1 MRGLERLL
9 KQNSGGG
16 TARSRVGNAP
26 IRTRL
31 FYGGRLR
38 TAYSRTNLGTINP
51 QGMYRRPPRQVLFA
65 AQGADARE
73 GRAADGSKAVR
84 CIVDWLSSVIT
95 AAEGG

>member
-16 TARSRVGNAP
+16 K
-26 IRTRL
+26 
-31 FYGGRLR
+31 
-38 TAYSRTNLGTINP
+38 AYSRTNLGTINP

-84 CIVDWLSSVIT
+84 
-95 AAEGG
+95 

>member
-16 TARSRVGNAP
+16 KARSRVGNAP

-51 QGMYRRPPRQVLFA
+51 QGCTGVHLGRCFLPRKERTRVR
-65 AQGADARE
+65 GAPLTVQR
-73 GRAADGSKAVR
+73 
-84 CIVDWLSSVIT
+84 LSG
-95 AAEGG
+95 EL